1 MHLPLKLEQA
11 SVCWAAAMLPAWQ
24 DNIYELVL
32 AHWPWHVSDSLGA
45 DKWSPGSRIKDLKI
59 RRAQCL
65 RTLRGHHGGTLTSL
79 RVQGLSSRT
88 DRNLW
93 AQVGRVV
100 GRVVKFTLLRRPDLS
115 VLLVEFHAILMKV
128 GMSVS
133 GYY

>member
-11 SVCWAAAMLPAWQ
+11 SLCWAAAMLPAWQ

-45 DKWSPGSRIKDLKI
+45 DKWSPGSRIKDVNI

-65 RTLRGHHGGTLTSL
+65 RGGTWTRL
-79 RVQGLSSRT
+79 RVQGLASWT

-115 VLLVEFHAILMKV
+115 VLLVL
-128 GMSVS
+128 
-133 GYY
+133 GYP

>member
-1 MHLPLKLEQA
+1 MHLLLGICKLEQA
-11 SVCWAAAMLPAWQ
+11 SLCWAAAMLPAWQ

-65 RTLRGHHGGTLTSL
+65 RTLRGGTWTRL
-79 RVQGLSSRT
+79 RVPGLASRT
-88 DRNLW
+88 DRNLG

-100 GRVVKFTLLRRPDLS
+100 GRGVVKFTLLRRPDLS
-115 VLLVEFHAILMKV
+115 VLLVSFVLPT
-128 GMSVS
+128 
-133 GYY
+133 

>member
-1 MHLPLKLEQA
+1 M
-11 SVCWAAAMLPAWQ
+11 CWAAAMLPAWQ

-45 DKWSPGSRIKDLKI
+45 DKWSPGSRIKDVKI

-65 RTLRGHHGGTLTSL
+65 RGGTWTRL
-79 RVQGLSSRT
+79 RVQGLASWT

-115 VLLVEFHAILMKV
+115 VLLVLT
-128 GMSVS
+128 MSWRRRCA
-133 GYY
+133 